1 MDTPSNQPVIT
12 IDIVSDVVC
21 PWCYVGKKR
30 LEAALATL
38 QADDSTVRINWH
50 PYQLDPTIP
59 EAGYDRQTY
68 FLNKF
73 GSEERIQQMFDHLTG
88 VGEEVG
94 IDFRLNAIPKAINTF
109 PLHKLLQV
117 AGREGFQP
125 EAEEK
130 LFAAYFTQ
138 ALDLTQVPVLAE
150 LFAPYGWSEEKI
162 KDILADDALA
172 YEVRQEI
179 THFQS
184 KGISGVPFFI
194 INNKYGLSGAQPSE
208 VFVEALTTVREEML
222 TALAGASCGP
232 EGC

>member
-1 MDTPSNQPVIT
+1 MNNQPLQPAIT

-30 LEAALATL
+30 LEAALASL
-38 QADDSTVRINWH
+38 SADASSVLINWH

-59 EAGYDRQTY
+59 AEGYDRQTY

-88 VGEEVG
+88 VGQEVG
-94 IDFRLNAIPKAINTF
+94 IDFRLSAIPKAINTF
-109 PLHKLLQV
+109 PLHKLLYV

-162 KDILADDALA
+162 RGILADDAIA

-179 THFQS
+179 NHFQS
-184 KGISGVPFFI
+184 LGISGVPFFI

-208 VFVEALTTVREEML
+208 VFVQALTTVREEML
-222 TALAGASCGP
+222 TAMSGANCGP